1 MSVVGRK
8 HTGSGQGQPT
18 DPDYRNAVEKLKSGE
33 DLVWSAEP
41 RVAAAALNEALN
53 AVRAERDELLDA
65 SPDADVFYWK
75 NRTLDHASA
84 LDDERVKRTQ
94 AEAEVERLR
103 TALLSVAAFSKHP
116 HPAPCGTEPCVLC
129 LIESA
134 CAEALGDSA

>member
-53 AVRAERDELLDA
+53 AVRAERD
-65 SPDADVFYWK
+65 
-75 NRTLDHASA
+75 
-84 LDDERVKRTQ
+84 
-94 AEAEVERLR
+94 RLR
-103 TALLSVAAFSKHP
+103 EAARVVMDDAYQSKCHYEAVCQILSGTQEQLRALRFAQLSGRIPISEFFARFEKVVDGM
-116 HPAPCGTEPCVLC
+116 AP
-129 LIESA
+129 
-134 CAEALGDSA
+134 